1 MIPRIFWT
9 ATIGMVILGVDS
21 MAMGQPQMT
30 LEDVYSRALMAN
42 EQIMIAREG
51 MALARDEKDKAFAVM
66 LPSVVTEANYTRRP
80 DAILSTSGN
89 VIRPEEEDALELR
102 ITQPLYT
109 GGRAMATYSIAK
121 EGIKE
126 STEALRAAQEDLLF
140 NVATA
145 YYNLL
150 KAKKNQAI
158 AEVEVERL
166 ERHLKASQFRF
177 NVGEVTKAIVLR
189 AQAELSRAR
198 ADLVRSETELRTNRD
213 QLALLAKL
221 QEDFEVSDPPAP
233 SVPPGTEEELIQ
245 QAYQKRPDLATSH
258 IREAI
263 ALKGIR
269 FARGGFFP
277 TLSLE
282 GIYSRLDQDP
292 ENPFFFV
299 ETDKRAAL
307 TLTFPLFE
315 GGLRLAELRE
325 ARSKARQAG
334 LQRTLLEDRIEVE
347 VKNALRDLTAVGSV
361 LENFKDQVAFAQENF
376 TLVEKQFAFGL
387 ATNIDMLD
395 ANSLLREAQRQL
407 FNTTYD
413 RDLAVLRVQKAVGLF
428 LEGIRALEED

>member
-1 MIPRIFWT
+1 MMARIFWT

-21 MAMGQPQMT
+21 MAMAQPQMT

-51 MALARDEKDKAFAVM
+51 MALARDKKDKAFAVM
-66 LPSVVTEANYTRRP
+66 LPSVVTEALYLRRP

-89 VIRPEEEDALELR
+89 VIRTKEEDALELR

-145 YYNLL
+145 YYNVL

-158 AEVEVERL
+158 AQVEVERL
-166 ERHLKASQFRF
+166 ERHLKASQSRF
-177 NVGEVTKAIVLR
+177 NVGEVTKTIVLR
-189 AQAELSRAR
+189 SQAELSRAR

-213 QLALLAKL
+213 QLALQAKL

-245 QAYQKRPDLATSH
+245 QAYQKRPDLATTH

-263 ALKGIR
+263 TLKGIR

-282 GIYSRLDQDP
+282 GIYSRLHQDP

-334 LQRTLLEDRIEVE
+334 FQRSLLEDRIEVE
-347 VKNALRDLTAVGSV
+347 VKTALRDLTAVESV

-387 ATNIDMLD
+387 ATNIDLLD
-395 ANSLLREAQRQL
+395 ANSLLYEAQRQL